1 MVKILIGDDHA
12 VFRRGTKDILQEHFA
27 PLDVHE
33 AKTGWEMVT
42 LASQGKWDAFIMD
55 VTMPGKSGTDLLEHL
70 RTVQPATPI
79 LVYSMHSEESYA
91 VRMIQS
97 GASGYLN
104 KATGLEDLIGAVRSI
119 LSGGEFITPAVARCL
134 IERMRTKETGKL
146 HDALSN
152 REFQILRMVAQG
164 ESLKHIAQELCLSPN
179 TISTYR
185 TRILQKLKLH
195 TNAELTRYALEH
207 SLI

>member
-1 MVKILIGDDHA
+1 MLRILIGDDHA
-12 VFRRGTKDILQEHFA
+12 VFRRGTKDVLQEHFA
-27 PLDVHE
+27 PLEVHE
-33 AKTGWEMVT
+33 AKSGWEMVT

-55 VTMPGKSGTDLLEHL
+55 VTMPGKSGTDLLEHIRSL
-70 RTVQPATPI
+70 HPSTPV

-91 VRMIQS
+91 VRMIRS

-104 KATGLEDLIGAVRSI
+104 KSTGLDELVAAMRSI
-119 LSGGEFITPAVARCL
+119 LAGQEFINPAVARCL
-134 IERMRTKETGKL
+134 IERMRTKDSGQL

-164 ESLKHIAQELCLSPN
+164 ESLKQIALTLCVSAN
-179 TISTYR
+179 TVSTYR
-185 TRILQKLKLH
+185 TRILQKLRLK

-207 SLI
+207 ALI